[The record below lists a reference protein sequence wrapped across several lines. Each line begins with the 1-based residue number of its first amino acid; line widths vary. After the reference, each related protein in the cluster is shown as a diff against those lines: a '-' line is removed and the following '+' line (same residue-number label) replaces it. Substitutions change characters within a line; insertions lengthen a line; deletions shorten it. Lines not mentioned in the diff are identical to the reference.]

1 VIKVSAGEGLLKVT
15 SPYNKEFVSF
25 ARMRGGK
32 WSDGQKVWMF
42 DPRDEFAVRSVLID
56 IFGTDDYE
64 SCSKVNVRIK
74 LDSFNIDDEFVLF
87 GRQLLRRRY
96 SARRVEV
103 DDGVVVINGGFP
115 KEGGSRRYPKIEP
128 EKGTIIEVRDVP
140 RDIAVRTWTEHKEA
154 IELLGAVD
162 LETLKNEKAALL
174 KRIEQID
181 QMIADLEA
189 ESERDELADLY
200 D

>member
-56 IFGTDDYE
+56 IFGTDDFD
-64 SCSKVNVRIK
+64 SCPKVNVRVK
-74 LDSFNIDDEFVLF
+74 LDHFRIGDEFVLF

-96 SARRVEV
+96 ADRRV
-103 DDGVVVINGGFP
+103 DIADGVVVISGGFP
-115 KEGGSRRYPKIEP
+115 PEGGSRRHPAISPEP
-128 EKGTIIEVRDVP
+128 GTTIEVRDVP
-140 RDIAVRTWTEHKEA
+140 RDIAMRAWTENKEA
-154 IELLGAVD
+154 IELLGALD
-162 LETLKNEKAALL
+162 LEALKEEKEALL
-174 KRIEQID
+174 RRIEQID